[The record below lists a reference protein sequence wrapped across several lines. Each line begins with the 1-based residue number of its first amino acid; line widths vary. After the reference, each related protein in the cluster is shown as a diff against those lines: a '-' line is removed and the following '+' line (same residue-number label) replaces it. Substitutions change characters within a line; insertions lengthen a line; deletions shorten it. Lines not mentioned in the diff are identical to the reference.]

1 MKKILFPM
9 DFSEASINAFI
20 QALKLG
26 DSIKGEIITLHV
38 YDLPKVGYSN
48 VTGVLNKIYDILELG
63 NFKNYKD

>member
-20 QALKLG
+20 QASKLG
-26 DSIKGEIITLHV
+26 YSINREIITLHI

-63 NFKNYKD
+63 IFENYKD